1 MRKRLKT
8 IPLRRMANLSQKVQE
23 YENLLKEVQNEVTG
37 SAAQRIKELFQ
48 NVNALPPFKIWS
60 ATIR

>member
-1 MRKRLKT
+1 
-8 IPLRRMANLSQKVQE
+8 MANLSQKVQE